1 MIKAVLFDLDGTL
14 INTNDLII
22 KSFKYAFKKHFN
34 KDISREEVVKTFGE
48 PLRDA
53 MVRYDKDNADLLLKL
68 FRSFNESNHDE
79 LASKFKGVEQG
90 LKGLKDMGMKLAIVT
105 SKRRNMAL
113 RSLKLIEVFEYMDVI
128 VCPED
133 TEKHKPL
140 GDPALK
146 ACEKLNVLPEE
157 ALMVGDSHNDL
168 LCGKNAGCKTCL
180 VKYTALSLK
189 ELMKYDPDYVID
201 SVEDLIEVCKHSDE
215 EKVV

>member
-1 MIKAVLFDLDGTL
+1 MIKAILFDLDGTL

-53 MVRYDKDNADLLLKL
+53 MERYDKENADLLLSI

-79 LASKFKGVEQG
+79 LASKFKGVEEG
-90 LKGLKDMGMKLAIVT
+90 LKALKEMGIKLAIVT
-105 SKRRNMAL
+105 SKRKRMAL
-113 RSLKLIEVFEYMDVI
+113 RGLKLIDAYKYIDIM

-146 ACEKLNVLPEE
+146 ACELLNILPKE
-157 ALMVGDSHNDL
+157 AIMVGDSHNDI

-189 ELMKYDPDYVID
+189 DLMEYKPDYIID
-201 SVEDLIEVCKHSDE
+201 SIENLTQICKSSE
-215 EKVV
+215 EKVI